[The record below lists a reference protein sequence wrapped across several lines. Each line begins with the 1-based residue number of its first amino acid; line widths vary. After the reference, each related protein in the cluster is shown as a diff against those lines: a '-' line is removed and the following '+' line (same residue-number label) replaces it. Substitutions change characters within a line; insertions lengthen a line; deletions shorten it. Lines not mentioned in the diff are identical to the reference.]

1 MSEKSLDQ
9 LITSLK
15 TEAID
20 AAEKE
25 SEKILADAKR
35 QARQIVQAAEEKKAA
50 MITNAEQKAQSILEK
65 GEAALRQA
73 GRDYSISVRN
83 ELLHIFQA
91 VLEAETRKEFTPDL
105 MKNAIVQVIE
115 QIGGDVELTLSAET
129 AKELADYVHDHLK
142 SSEKV
147 TSIIEDNSVL
157 NGFIIT
163 KKNEGWSYT
172 ISPEE
177 ITESLKK
184 HLNKN
189 WLNIL
194 KKDA

>member
-15 TEAID
+15 TEAIE

-25 SEKILADAKR
+25 SGKILADAKR
-35 QARQIVQAAEEKKAA
+35 QARQIVQAAEEKKTT
-50 MITNAEQKAQSILEK
+50 MLSGAEQEAQAILQK

-91 VLEAETRKEFTPDL
+91 VLEAETRKAFTPDL
-105 MKNAIVQVIE
+105 MKDAIVKAIE
-115 QIGGDVELTLSAET
+115 NIGGDVELTLSPDN
-129 AKELADYVHDHLK
+129 AKELADYVHDRLK
-142 SSEKV
+142 SSEKIA
-147 TSIIEDNSVL
+147 SIVENNSVL
-157 NGFIIT
+157 NGFTIA
-163 KKNEGWSYT
+163 KKREGWSYT

-177 ITESLKK
+177 VTEALKK
-184 HLNKN
+184 HLNNN

-194 KKDA
+194 KKEA